1 MSKNPGK
8 DGVGRRREDAFG
20 LGCPMNSSN
29 TIGKERIGEWT
40 ANTARPPVS
49 GRVENGEG
57 RFDERNEA
65 WQSRCPECGGRVR
78 SEVVEWVCDE
88 CGLVVLVE
96 DVDLKPTLQAHA
108 PTTPGRIGE
117 WAVEPVD
124 LLRVD
129 KGLVTTFFLG
139 SDGKGNSL
147 SPAQRSRMWRL
158 KARHKRFTM
167 ADKRDQRLNEGF
179 HDIRLLGANLGLP
192 DHVLG
197 DAARYLKA
205 ASDAW
210 LPGGRMAWE
219 SLAGGAVLL
228 ACRETSFERTPAEVA
243 EYTKTDEERVCA
255 AARKIRTEAGLE
267 APVVRERAVDLVVEG
282 LEQVGVELTLSQGL
296 ARSFRGRVCR
306 PSRSVRPRAPHAR
319 DRSRPR
325 FRRPAPSHPWLLP
338 RRLSEGS
345 RRLGSTHGVN
355 FHDSFQSAF
364 WDLTFSEGRR
374 HLTPSGVR
382 DTQEIEPAYLFHSHA
397 RGAFVYVYCSPRVTA
412 VAARRHMKRFR
423 SGAQGVG
430 THTDDANSPLI
441 ASRPIRSEVTTMLAA
456 GGSRCVSACA

>member
-1 MSKNPGK
+1 
-8 DGVGRRREDAFG
+8 
-20 LGCPMNSSN
+20 MNSSN

-40 ANTARPPVS
+40 TNTARPPVS
-49 GRVENGEG
+49 GRVENGDG
-57 RFDERNEA
+57 GFDERDA
-65 WQSRCPECGGRVR
+65 VWQSRCPECDGRVR
-78 SEVVEWVCDE
+78 SEAVEWVCAE

-96 DVDLKPTLQAHA
+96 DVDLQPTLQAHA

-124 LLRVD
+124 HLRVD

-139 SDGKGNSL
+139 TDGKGNSL
-147 SPAQRSRMWRL
+147 SARQRSRMGWL

-192 DHVLG
+192 PHVLG

-205 ASDAW
+205 AKEAW

-282 LEQVGVELTLSQGL
+282 LEEVGVDLTIGQALELVRVADGLMDVADAVPVGPGTSRMTVAGAAVYAADRLTAGKWLTQDEVVAAVGVTLPTSK
-296 ARSFRGRVCR
+296 GRIALYAGELVTIAER
-306 PSRSVRPRAPHAR
+306 EQPAAAQSVRA
-319 DRSRPR
+319 D
-325 FRRPAPSHPWLLP
+325 
-338 RRLSEGS
+338 
-345 RRLGSTHGVN
+345 
-355 FHDSFQSAF
+355 
-364 WDLTFSEGRR
+364 
-374 HLTPSGVR
+374 
-382 DTQEIEPAYLFHSHA
+382 
-397 RGAFVYVYCSPRVTA
+397 
-412 VAARRHMKRFR
+412 
-423 SGAQGVG
+423 
-430 THTDDANSPLI
+430 
-441 ASRPIRSEVTTMLAA
+441 
-456 GGSRCVSACA
+456 